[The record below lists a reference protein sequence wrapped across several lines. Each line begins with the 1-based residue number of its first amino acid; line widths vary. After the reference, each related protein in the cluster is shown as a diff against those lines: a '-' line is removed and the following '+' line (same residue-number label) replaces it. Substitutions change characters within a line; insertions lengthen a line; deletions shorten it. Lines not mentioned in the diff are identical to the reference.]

1 MSSSP
6 TQRTLAN
13 LRGRGYHCEIVE
25 KWNQWSR
32 QRHDL
37 FNMFD
42 ILALAPDGTLVGVQT
57 TTTNHA
63 AERVAKLRA
72 NPLLEVWCKK
82 NGALV
87 HGWAKRGAR
96 GKRKLWTLME
106 VDLAKAEDEQG
117 MELLDVDTGNGPDGD
132 DPDPVGSADGDSV
145 LPGSGSRADGDEDE

>member
-106 VDLAKAEDEQG
+106 VDLGTQTEVSIEDE
-117 MELLDVDTGNGPDGD
+117 DGPDGEEAD
-132 DPDPVGSADGDSV
+132 DAVDPVGDSD
-145 LPGSGSRADGDEDE
+145 PGSGDIG

>member
-1 MSSSP
+1 MTSSP

-63 AERVAKLRA
+63 AERVKKLRA

-82 NGALV
+82 NVALV
-87 HGWAKRGAR
+87 QGWAKRGPR
-96 GKRKLWTLME
+96 GKRKLWTLWE
-106 VDLAKAEDEQG
+106 VDLGASTEVSIETEDDADGE
-117 MELLDVDTGNGPDGD
+117 EEDDDVLAAG
-132 DPDPVGSADGDSV
+132 DPDPVPGDS
-145 LPGSGSRADGDEDE
+145 RE